1 MITFDIYQKDID
13 TSPCPVGS
21 YRAADGTATP
31 DQYRLSHFPMLSSL
45 AIAAVT
51 LLTHKLAVKTRRFVR
66 PELSG
71 GPAILS
77 ESLLFM
83 DFLLP
88 WKRGT

>member
-1 MITFDIYQKDID
+1 
-13 TSPCPVGS
+13 
-21 YRAADGTATP
+21 
-31 DQYRLSHFPMLSSL
+31 MLSSL

-51 LLTHKLAVKTRRFVR
+51 LLTGKLAVKTRRFVR

-71 GPAILS
+71 GPGILS

-83 DFLLP
+83 DFLLT